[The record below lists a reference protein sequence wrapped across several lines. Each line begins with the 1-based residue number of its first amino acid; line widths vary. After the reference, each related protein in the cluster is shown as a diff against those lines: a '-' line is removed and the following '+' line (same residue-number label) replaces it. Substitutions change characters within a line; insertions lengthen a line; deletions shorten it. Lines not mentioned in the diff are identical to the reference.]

1 MVDKTRERSFI
12 MMKPDAIQRGLVH
25 KIIGLWEKKGFK
37 LVAMKFT
44 EPGKK
49 LFEAHYAEHKARPF
63 FPDLIKF
70 ATSGPVCA
78 MGGWGHYCDVK
89 DYDRSDQSS
98 GSWRWHAQS

>member
-78 MGGWGHYCDVK
+78 MGG
-89 DYDRSDQSS
+89 
-98 GSWRWHAQS
+98 